1 MVEDLVT
8 LDGVGNAEDYC
19 EEHSAVIETEIERM
33 GIALGIDWNDDY
45 QVGQLAKEALEHA
58 QDAVSQYTHD
68 LTDYRQKAK
77 VTLFGLAAMMMNIMA
92 KSASKGIHT
101 HGGVAWKAFS
111 KALSE
116 NAACSAPSQR
126 TRCSLHQT
134 HSCPRA
140 LILEPS
146 LCIEH

>member
-19 EEHSAVIETEIERM
+19 EEHSADIETEIERM

-45 QVGQLAKEALEHA
+45 QVGQLAKEALDHA

-77 VTLFGLAAMMMNIMA
+77 VTLFGLAAMMMTIMA

-101 HGGVAWKAFS
+101 HGGIAWKAFS
-111 KALSE
+111 
-116 NAACSAPSQR
+116 
-126 TRCSLHQT
+126 
-134 HSCPRA
+134 RA
-140 LILEPS
+140 LMRERGMLVSEPENPTHPESDTS
-146 LCIEH
+146 LP